1 MYLTGFPSYNALKN
15 YEHMRPGHCGDG
27 YYRGWD
33 DDEDHTIMDAEKCA
47 MLCDKEPECVY
58 FAVKPMNTCSRYKSS
73 AGECQMD
80 GDEDDHELYKKRGT
94 YTLHHVQCSSQILT
108 VFLAADMLLKLVF

>member
-58 FAVKPMNTCSRYKSS
+58 LHKKSIGFYVSPCCAVIATR
-73 AGECQMD
+73 G
-80 GDEDDHELYKKRGT
+80 GFELNSTPIRSLCICIRK
-94 YTLHHVQCSSQILT
+94 
-108 VFLAADMLLKLVF
+108 A